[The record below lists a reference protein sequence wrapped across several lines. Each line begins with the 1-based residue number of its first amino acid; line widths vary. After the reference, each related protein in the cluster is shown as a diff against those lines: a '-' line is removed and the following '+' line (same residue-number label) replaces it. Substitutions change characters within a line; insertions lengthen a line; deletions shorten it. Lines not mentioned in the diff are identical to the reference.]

1 MSRRR
6 PPPECAICGTALPPD
21 ARACPNC
28 GADERTGWDA
38 DDDTGAGI
46 YDGLD
51 LPGEEDTAEAYER
64 FLRNEMP
71 RRARHH
77 RGRFLIIAVG
87 VVLIIA
93 LALAMLSGRF

>member
-6 PPPECAICGTALPPD
+6 PPPECAICGTELSPN

-28 GADERTGWDA
+28 GADERTGWDGA
-38 DDDTGAGI
+38 DDL

-71 RRARHH
+71 QRARRRKHH
-77 RGRFLIIAVG
+77 FIIIVVCIVLVVAVTMS
-87 VVLIIA
+87 VLG
-93 LALAMLSGRF
+93 LR

>member
-6 PPPECAICGTALPPD
+6 PPPECAICGTELSPN

-71 RRARHH
+71 RRARRRRHH
-77 RGRFLIIAVG
+77 FIIIIVCIVLVVAV
-87 VVLIIA
+87 
-93 LALAMLSGRF
+93 AMSTLGLR

>member
-6 PPPECAICGTALPPD
+6 PPPECAICGTELSPN

-28 GADERTGWDA
+28 GADERTGWDGAA
-38 DDDTGAGI
+38 DL

-71 RRARHH
+71 QRARRRKHS
-77 RGRFLIIAVG
+77 FIITAVCL
-87 VVLIIA
+87 VLVAAVA
-93 LALAMLSGRF
+93 LSTLGLW